1 MGGYA
6 HLMHLE
12 VCSPVFHTLLS
23 MLHVSV
29 VYIHVCELYSC
40 VFLCIFLLQLQASAI
55 STHCGPTARE
65 V

>member
-12 VCSPVFHTLLS
+12 VCSPVFHTLFS
-23 MLHVSV
+23 MLHVSIDMYV
-29 VYIHVCELYSC
+29 NYIHVYF
-40 VFLCIFLLQLQASAI
+40 VCIFLLQLQASAI

-65 V
+65 I

>member
-12 VCSPVFHTLLS
+12 VCSPVFHLACYI
-23 MLHVSV
+23 HVSV
-29 VYIHVCELYSC
+29 VYIYMYVNCIHVYF
-40 VFLCIFLLQLQASAI
+40 VYMFLLQLQASAI